1 MSDPILTGIRVLLA
15 EDKDQMRKIEKTML
29 MHLGIRNI
37 VEVSDGAR
45 AWEELTTIQEKLP
58 VPGAKKGGATDAF
71 DLIVCD
77 WMMPG
82 LTGLELLNRVRGHSR
97 LTDIP
102 FLMATAQNDKH
113 DVVLAVNSGVTD
125 YIVKPFA
132 ATMLEQK
139 IRGILSQ
146 SNKK

>member
-1 MSDPILTGIRVLLA
+1 MSESSLSNIRVLLA

-29 MHLGIRNI
+29 MHLGMRNI
-37 VEVSDGAR
+37 VEVADGAR
-45 AWEELTTIQEKLP
+45 AWEELTTVQDKLP
-58 VPGAKKGGATDAF
+58 IPGAKKGTSRDTF

-97 LTDIP
+97 LTEIP

-125 YIVKPFA
+125 YIIKPFA
-132 ATMLEQK
+132 ATMLEHK
-139 IRGILSQ
+139 IRGILARVG
-146 SNKK
+146 K